1 MNKFVQRKNAS
12 NIYLKNIEGRPYQQ
26 GPIPCW
32 HTWGQGLEAGLE
44 GELGCT
50 ELGRGRGRTGKAAA
64 FLSIC
69 MHQIWG
75 PDKMGSVAAPT
86 NMFKSQDR
94 VWDMAG

>member
-1 MNKFVQRKNAS
+1 MRVDHTNK
-12 NIYLKNIEGRPYQQ
+12 
-26 GPIPCW
+26 
-32 HTWGQGLEAGLE
+32 GQSPAGTH
-44 GELGCT
+44 GVRDWKQVWKGDLGCT

-75 PDKMGSVAAPT
+75 PDKMGSVAAPI